1 MKIKVATTFSFRTDS
16 KDGQNEER
24 FISSALTFEPNEE
37 CTVEG
42 GHCQCGTDYEEDDNP
57 CPVREACI
65 GHVSDDQTSEPNK
78 TTVPRFMIIG
88 KPCTGKTTLAKQLC
102 NQFGCELVNAS
113 ELVQYH
119 LSRPTEQGI
128 LIDETMRGG
137 NDLSD
142 EMVLAIIKTKLES
155 EQCKQNGYVID
166 GIPTHSE
173 RSMTIEEQ
181 LDYIFSLENGPTHLI
196 EIQISN
202 EDLRTRWEDIRIDH
216 LDGKLYPKPSYD
228 ASTPTFKSPIP
239 SPDGHPDFPKISDAT
254 KSRLL
259 TRHEELPENLDK
271 HFQFYDEKVGG
282 KVEGFLAKHDQKSV
296 ITVDGRTTPSER
308 FYETMTKLGE
318 LPKQINPDDVVI
330 QTDPAILEAFSEGR
344 AAFGENPPRI
354 IMVGKPSTGKTTLAK
369 MLSQAWGC
377 LYLNA
382 SELITRHI
390 EEKSGRGLEV
400 ISIMQSG
407 EDLSDIL
414 VFNIINEALQ
424 SPECKEKGYIL
435 DGMPNYSE
443 KLLTIPTQLEFLAR
457 VYPEPA
463 YWVLIDIPDPELRAR
478 WEAVRIDHATG
489 KLYPKAS
496 YDVATEPTGHCD
508 FPVIDEEMKK
518 RLLIRHEE
526 LPENVELSFRFYNE
540 HVEQPL
546 DKFIKSLDPATVIRL
561 DGTQCPKEL
570 GKELLLKLNDMP
582 LHQEQRRRS
591 IPVGSIQRDTT
602 TTDSDIPA
610 EFTAAKQL
618 WQGKPPR
625 LVMVGKPCT
634 GKTLLA
640 KKLCT
645 AWGCRYINASELI
658 AQHLEA
664 GTGRGQQI
672 LKILQAGEDLSDIM
686 VFNLLNEAIQSPE
699 CRTSGYILD
708 GLPNYSQQLLNI
720 STQLEFL
727 ARLYPA
733 PYYWVDFDISD
744 EELRARWET
753 VRVDHVTGALYS
765 SASYGL
771 QSEVSGSCEFP
782 RIDEETKKRLLTRH
796 EELPEI
802 LDQHFKFY
810 NECVSTP
817 LMEFLGRCSVSSV
830 IYLDGTLCPDE
841 MGKALIDSIKG
852 LTDRCGLR
860 PSKVGGSLERL
871 RMVSISK
878 GSHADAAGVQS
889 SDELN
894 SPCLIRIKK
903 RSTTDNES
911 DGKSDEHKNHGCCHE
926 CGAKFSKLPTQIW
939 EQRKPRFLI
948 VGKPCTGKTTLARC
962 MASTWNCEL
971 VNASELIQ
979 KHMELDDNY
988 GKQIKQLM
996 VAGQDLDDMLVI
1008 NIMKTKLESPECLEN
1023 GYVIDSFPT
1032 FSEKALSVARQLDF
1046 LDSLNPGP
1054 EYVIDLQI
1062 PDSIMRDRWKAV
1074 KFDLET
1080 GDLLSPISK
1089 QGRHLPNCCFV
1100 TCTRKRPRK
1109 HGQLITR
1116 HEELAEN
1123 MEANIAFY
1131 QDVVEPQLRDWLER
1145 RFGDMIIPMDADI
1158 SNDELFQVLQ
1168 RKMQIIESNPS
1179 CSPRQLFTAK
1189 EKAYLGACCRRCGTR
1204 YGDPEP
1210 LPNLWTD
1217 KPPRFVIFG
1226 KPCTGKTTLAKGLCT
1241 LWNCELVNA
1250 TDLVHKH
1257 LSLNTEIGQKIRGIL
1272 DQGQDL
1278 SDQFVL
1284 DMLVEKLNSPGCA
1297 ESGYILD
1304 GIPTFSEKS
1313 KSIGS
1318 QIEFL
1323 KTLNPEY
1330 IINIM
1335 ISDEDLRKRW
1345 ETVRIDVSD
1354 GALYMRGL
1362 TGKTDRHERK
1372 DHPRVFGHPEFP
1384 NFDKP
1389 TITRHE
1395 ELPENLDQH
1404 FIFQHAHVSPRI
1416 KEFIQAYDQSKIITL
1431 DGKLSSM
1438 QMLNN
1443 VLHKLNVM
1451 STNPNT
1457 STRDLFDE
1465 KYSEDSN
1472 EQVSTVCGCDKQI
1485 TLQIDSL
1492 PELWLNKPP
1501 RVVILGKPRSG
1512 KTTLAKGLSTLWD
1525 CELITLNELIEKE
1538 VNSDSMIGAQIR
1550 ASMADGPG
1558 LSPPMIMEM
1567 INVAI
1572 NKPRSVSHGYILD
1585 GPPTNSSDVGNQLR
1599 TLCSLP
1605 NGPEYV
1611 IELKISDAELRERW
1625 QASCMDTTYS
1635 SLYNELKT
1643 GETGSRRCPASKR
1656 GIQHPDFPNVDEKNK
1671 DRLLAKVEDVGEDV
1685 DKYLDFY
1692 QRYMSEQLKNF
1703 ISSHDPA
1710 AVVKVNANLPPS
1722 FLLQSVVTRL
1732 SIMAKHPGVPS
1743 SLLFRRADDSDVE
1756 ELDSTGCECRYEDRQ
1771 EKPLESNLKGSIK
1784 HSKQHSWPVPN
1795 ITPRILIVGNSCSGK
1810 TTLAKRLCKEWGCV
1824 MINATELITQH
1835 ICAKTP
1841 LGDQI
1846 QQIMRTGED
1855 LSDSLVLDMLK
1866 DKLSSPDCEQ
1876 SGYILDDFPTS
1887 SEKGLNIGQQL
1898 DMLLQSEARPNYIV
1912 DIQIPEADLKRRWE
1926 AVRID
1931 ISDGMLYPKSHYR
1944 FSDPATPIHPVFPA
1958 PNENIRQRLL
1968 TRHEEMMENIEKQ
1981 TEFYHNHVRPQIDAF
1996 LKEYGPECVIP
2007 IDGRVATVEM
2017 CQTMY
2022 KKISEALTKSATA

>member
-16 KDGQNEER
+16 KDGQNDER
-24 FISSALTFEPNEE
+24 FISSALMFETNEG

-42 GHCQCGTDYEEDDNP
+42 GCQCGTDQEEDDNQ
-57 CPVREACI
+57 CPVRDACI
-65 GHVSDDQTSEPNK
+65 GLVPDDQISEPKK
-78 TTVPRFMIIG
+78 TSVPRFMVIG

-102 NQFGCELVNAS
+102 DQFGCELVNAS

-128 LIDETMRGG
+128 LIDETLRGG

-142 EMVLAIIKTKLES
+142 EIVLDIIKTKLES

-173 RSMTIEEQ
+173 RSMTIGEQ

-228 ASTPTFKSPIP
+228 TSTPTPQSPIP

-271 HFQFYDEKVGG
+271 HFQFYDENVEG
-282 KVEGFLAKHDQKSV
+282 KVEGFLAKHDQKSI
-296 ITVDGRTTPSER
+296 ITIDGRLTPSER

-318 LPKQINPDDVVI
+318 LPKQMNQDDLVI
-330 QTDPAILEAFSEGR
+330 QSDPAILESFFEGR

-390 EEKSGRGLEV
+390 EEKSGRGLEI
-400 ISIMQSG
+400 ISIMQRG

-414 VFNIINEALQ
+414 VFNIVNEALQ

-478 WEAVRIDHATG
+478 WEAVRIDLATG

-508 FPVIDEEMKK
+508 FPVVDEEMKK

-546 DKFIKSLDPATVIRL
+546 DKFIKSLDPTTVIRL
-561 DGTQCPKEL
+561 DGTLCPREL
-570 GKELLLKLNDMP
+570 GKELFRKLNDMP
-582 LHQEQRRRS
+582 LHQEQKPSS
-591 IPVGSIQRDTT
+591 ITVGSIQRTT
-602 TTDSDIPA
+602 TPTDLEIPA
-610 EFTAAKQL
+610 EFAAAKQL

-645 AWGCRYINASELI
+645 AWDCHYINASELI
-658 AQHLEA
+658 AQHLEV

-672 LKILQAGEDLSDIM
+672 LKIMQAGEDLSDIM

-699 CRTSGYILD
+699 CHKSGYILD

-733 PYYWVDFDISD
+733 PYYWIDFDISD

-753 VRVDHVTGALYS
+753 VRVDHETGALYS

-771 QSEVSGSCEFP
+771 QSEVSGSCDFP
-782 RIDEETKKRLLTRH
+782 KIDEETKKRLLTRH

-802 LDQHFKFY
+802 LDEHFKFY
-810 NECVSTP
+810 NEHVSTP
-817 LMEFLGRCSVSSV
+817 LVEFLGRCSASSV
-830 IYLDGTLCPDE
+830 IYLDGTLCPNE
-841 MGKALIDSIKG
+841 MGKALIDTIRG
-852 LTDRCGLR
+852 LIDRFGLK

-871 RMVSISK
+871 RTASISK
-878 GSHADAAGVQS
+878 GSHSDTAGVQN
-889 SDELN
+889 SDEPAG
-894 SPCLIRIKK
+894 PCLIRIRK
-903 RSTTDNES
+903 RSITDNAMEYNES
-911 DGKSDEHKNHGCCHE
+911 DIKSDEHKNHGCCRE
-926 CGAKFSKLPTQIW
+926 CGAKFSELPTQIW
-939 EQRKPRFLI
+939 KQRRPRFLI

-979 KHMELDDNY
+979 KHMELDDYY
-988 GKQIKQLM
+988 GKQIKELM
-996 VAGQDLDDMLVI
+996 MAGQDLDDMLVI
-1008 NIMKTKLESPECLEN
+1008 NLMKTKLESPECLEN

-1032 FSEKALSVARQLDF
+1032 FSEKALSVARQLEF

-1074 KFDLET
+1074 KLDLET

-1100 TCTRKRPRK
+1100 ACTRKRPKK

-1131 QDVVEPQLRDWLER
+1131 QDVVEPQLRDWLEK
-1145 RFGDMIIPMDADI
+1145 RFGDMIIPMDADL
-1158 SNDELFQVLQ
+1158 SNDELFQ
-1168 RKMQIIESNPS
+1168 
-1179 CSPRQLFTAK
+1179 
-1189 EKAYLGACCRRCGTR
+1189 
-1204 YGDPEP
+1204 P
-1210 LPNLWTD
+1210 LPDLWTD

-1226 KPCTGKTTLAKGLCT
+1226 KPCTGKTTLAKRLCT

-1257 LSLNTEIGQKIRGIL
+1257 LSRNTKTGQRIRGIL

-1278 SDQFVL
+1278 SDQFVI
-1284 DMLVEKLNSPGCA
+1284 DMLVEKLNSPGCT
-1297 ESGYILD
+1297 ENGYILD

-1323 KTLNPEY
+1323 KTLKPEY
-1330 IINIM
+1330 IINIV

-1354 GALYMRGL
+1354 GALYMHGL
-1362 TGKTDRHERK
+1362 TGRTDCHARK
-1372 DHPRVFGHPEFP
+1372 DHTRVFGHPNFP
-1384 NFDKP
+1384 NLDKP

-1404 FIFQHAHVSPRI
+1404 FIFHHAHVSPKI

-1431 DGKLSSM
+1431 DGELSSM

-1451 STNPNT
+1451 STNPNI

-1465 KYSEDSN
+1465 KYSEESN
-1472 EQVSTVCGCDKQI
+1472 DLVSTVCGCEKHI
-1485 TLQIDSL
+1485 TLRIDSL

-1512 KTTLAKGLSTLWD
+1512 KTTLAKGLSTLWN
-1525 CELITLNELIEKE
+1525 CELISRKLILF
-1538 VNSDSMIGAQIR
+1538 VFTIGVK
-1550 ASMADGPG
+1550 
-1558 LSPPMIMEM
+1558 L
-1567 INVAI
+1567 
-1572 NKPRSVSHGYILD
+1572 
-1585 GPPTNSSDVGNQLR
+1585 
-1599 TLCSLP
+1599 
-1605 NGPEYV
+1605 
-1611 IELKISDAELRERW
+1611 
-1625 QASCMDTTYS
+1625 
-1635 SLYNELKT
+1635 
-1643 GETGSRRCPASKR
+1643 
-1656 GIQHPDFPNVDEKNK
+1656 
-1671 DRLLAKVEDVGEDV
+1671 
-1685 DKYLDFY
+1685 LDFEHHY
-1692 QRYMSEQLKNF
+1692 
-1703 ISSHDPA
+1703 I
-1710 AVVKVNANLPPS
+1710 
-1722 FLLQSVVTRL
+1722 
-1732 SIMAKHPGVPS
+1732 
-1743 SLLFRRADDSDVE
+1743 
-1756 ELDSTGCECRYEDRQ
+1756 
-1771 EKPLESNLKGSIK
+1771 
-1784 HSKQHSWPVPN
+1784 N
-1795 ITPRILIVGNSCSGK
+1795 I
-1810 TTLAKRLCKEWGCV
+1810 
-1824 MINATELITQH
+1824 
-1835 ICAKTP
+1835 
-1841 LGDQI
+1841 
-1846 QQIMRTGED
+1846 
-1855 LSDSLVLDMLK
+1855 
-1866 DKLSSPDCEQ
+1866 
-1876 SGYILDDFPTS
+1876 
-1887 SEKGLNIGQQL
+1887 
-1898 DMLLQSEARPNYIV
+1898 
-1912 DIQIPEADLKRRWE
+1912 
-1926 AVRID
+1926 
-1931 ISDGMLYPKSHYR
+1931 
-1944 FSDPATPIHPVFPA
+1944 
-1958 PNENIRQRLL
+1958 
-1968 TRHEEMMENIEKQ
+1968 
-1981 TEFYHNHVRPQIDAF
+1981 
-1996 LKEYGPECVIP
+1996 
-2007 IDGRVATVEM
+2007 
-2017 CQTMY
+2017 
-2022 KKISEALTKSATA
+2022 